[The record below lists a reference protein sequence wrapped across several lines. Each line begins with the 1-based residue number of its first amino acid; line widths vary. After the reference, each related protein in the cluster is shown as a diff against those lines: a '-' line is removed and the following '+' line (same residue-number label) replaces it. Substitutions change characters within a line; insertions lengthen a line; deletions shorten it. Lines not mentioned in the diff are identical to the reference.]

1 MAVYDFSTPWVS
13 AIILNPDGTS
23 IGLWTNEQAGSTSD
37 QSGQGGAENSYP
49 WVTEATVTLPAT
61 DKVPVIS
68 VQLEPPFEDGIR
80 FLDETF
86 EWGRSTLQVKF
97 GYTENGDPI
106 YTQPWQGT
114 LLKPDINISES
125 VTITLHAQGLGGFSA
140 IRQRGGETPAEGETL
155 RDFWTRLV
163 KGPNNQ
169 RDAEIDFSEADKD
182 ADTKKLL
189 DAAVENYAQANKS
202 DQQVFWDM
210 ARRANCQFYYD
221 NKTIRVI
228 PVKPSIVKTPKR
240 VFRLY
245 HYPGGALGGVTTQQ
259 SAGSEETMVYPVLG
273 LSAPEMAMWLP
284 GSVRGATMREVSA
297 ESREVNSV
305 VVESDKESKTGPGG
319 IQATKEGKELPAA
332 NTDTGQGVELFYG
345 DPETVDA
352 LRDAQQAHRDFSN
365 TGLQIEVDTVGIP
378 DMLPAEMI
386 ALYGAGRRFS
396 GQNYKVFK
404 VEHTV
409 GSGGFGT
416 NFTAVSNVM
425 TGQDGVEAKGP
436 ANTHK
441 PEASP
446 AGDVDEVFPKEL
458 R

>member
-13 AIILNPDGTS
+13 AIIFNPDGTS
-23 IGLWTNEQAGSTSD
+23 ISLWTNEHQGSSSD
-37 QSGQGGAENSYP
+37 QEEENSYP
-49 WVTEATVTLPAT
+49 WVTEASVTLPAT
-61 DKVPVIS
+61 SKVPVIS

-97 GYTENGDPI
+97 GYTESGEPI
-106 YTQPWQGT
+106 YTQPWRGT

-140 IRQRGGETPAEGETL
+140 VRQRGGETPAEGEKL

-163 KGPNNQ
+163 KGPNKQ
-169 RDAEIDFSEADKD
+169 RDADIDFSEADKD
-182 ADTKKLL
+182 PDTYALL
-189 DAAVENYAQANKS
+189 EAAIENYAQANKS

-210 ARRANCQFYYD
+210 ARRAKCQFYYD

-228 PVKPSIVKTPKR
+228 PVKPSIAKPPKR

-245 HYPGGALGGVTTQQ
+245 HYPGGELGGITTQQ
-259 SAGSEETMVYPVLG
+259 SAGSEETMVYPVLS

-297 ESREVNSV
+297 ESRKVKSVEVEADEETS
-305 VVESDKESKTGPGG
+305 TGKGVKATTEGG
-319 IQATKEGKELPAA
+319 ELPAA
-332 NTDTGQGVELFYG
+332 NPDTGQGVELMYG

-352 LRDAQQAHRDFSN
+352 LHDAQQAYRDFSN
-365 TGLQIEVDTVGIP
+365 GGLQIEVESVGIP
-378 DMLPAEMI
+378 DMLPEEMV

-396 GQNYKVFK
+396 GQNFKVFK

-409 GSGGFGT
+409 GSGGFST
-416 NFTAVSNVM
+416 NFEAVSNVM
-425 TGQDGVEAKGP
+425 TGQDGVEAEGT

-441 PEASP
+441 PATSAPGNVTERTA
-446 AGDVDEVFPKEL
+446 KEQQ
-458 R
+458 

>member
-13 AIILNPDGTS
+13 AAILNPDGSS

-37 QSGQGGAENSYP
+37 QSKQGGAENSYP
-49 WVTEATVTLPAT
+49 WVTEASVTLPAT

-86 EWGRSTLQVKF
+86 EWGRSTLQVQF

-106 YTQPWQGT
+106 YTQPWRGT
-114 LLKPDINISES
+114 LLKPDINIGES

-140 IRQRGGETPAEGETL
+140 VRQRGGETPAEGETL
-155 RDFWTRLV
+155 RAFWTRMV

-189 DAAVENYAQANKS
+189 DAAIENYAQANKS

-210 ARRANCQFYYD
+210 ARRAKCQFFYD
-221 NKTIRVI
+221 NKTIKVI
-228 PVKPSIVKTPKR
+228 PVKPSIVKPPKR

-245 HYPGGALGGVTTQQ
+245 HYPGGQLGGITTQQ
-259 SAGSEETMVYPVLG
+259 SSGSEETMVYPVLS

-284 GSVRGATMREVSA
+284 GSVRGAAMREVSA
-297 ESREVNSV
+297 DSREIKSV
-305 VVESDKESKTGPGG
+305 VVESDQENKTGTG
-319 IQATKEGKELPAA
+319 IQGTVEGKELPAA
-332 NTDTGQGVELFYG
+332 DTDTGHGVELFYG

-365 TGLQIEVDTVGIP
+365 TGLTIEVETVGIP
-378 DMLPAEMI
+378 DLLPAEMI

-396 GQNYKVFK
+396 GSNYKVFQ

-409 GSGGFGT
+409 GSDGFGT

-425 TGQDGVEAKGP
+425 TGQDGVAAKGGVNKSKP
-436 ANTHK
+436 A
-441 PEASP
+441 ASP
-446 AGDVDEVFPKEL
+446 TDDANEKQAKEQV
-458 R
+458 